1 MPQLVSNPPNPWE
14 STFVEWIGPPPAAR
28 LTVLE
33 ERAKSIVSENESPD
47 VPFRYS
53 VNPYRGCQHACAY
66 CYARATHQYLSLG
79 AGSDFDKKIVVKTN
93 APELL
98 RKKLRGRNWKGDT
111 ITFSGNT
118 DCYQPLEASYRLTR
132 RCLEACLEL
141 RNPVAIITKASLIRR
156 DVELLAELTRSAGAR
171 VFVSIPFAD
180 PVIGRKIEPGAPSP
194 SDRFETLRVLS
205 EAGISTGVAIA
216 PLIPG
221 LNESDVPAILER
233 SRAAGAACAFMTLL
247 RLAGEVKDIF
257 RQRLEE
263 ALPDRAGHVF
273 SALADMRSQQASPHS
288 YGQRMHGRGPRWE
301 SVRRLFEVQCRRLG
315 LDLGEGEELRPLMP
329 ETRQRQGLLFEQA

>member
-1 MPQLVSNPPNPWE
+1 
-14 STFVEWIGPPPAAR
+14 VEWLGPPPTAR

-33 ERAKSIVSENESPD
+33 ERARSIVSENQSPD
-47 VPFRYS
+47 IPFRYS

-66 CYARATHQYLSLG
+66 CYARPTHQYLSLG

-98 RKKLRGRNWKGDT
+98 RQFLARRSWKREA

-118 DCYQPLEASYRLTR
+118 DCYQPLEASYQLTR
-132 RCLEACLEL
+132 GCLEACLEFG
-141 RNPVAIITKASLIRR
+141 NPVAIITKASLVRR
-156 DVELLAELTRSAGAR
+156 DAELLSELARVAGAR

-180 PVIGRKIEPGAPSP
+180 ARNCRRIEPGAPSP
-194 SDRFETLRVLS
+194 ADRFETLRVLS
-205 EAGISTGVAIA
+205 ENGVSTGVAIA

-233 SRAAGAACAFMTLL
+233 ARAAGARQAFMTIL
-247 RLAGEVKDIF
+247 RLAGEVETIF
-257 RQRLEE
+257 RERLEE
-263 ALPDRAGHVF
+263 ALPERAAHVF
-273 SALADMRSQQASPHS
+273 SALRDMHA
-288 YGQRMHGRGPRWE
+288 GQSRPQGFGERMHGRGPRWD

-315 LDLGEGEELRPLMP
+315 LDIGEGAELRPLMP
-329 ETRQRQGLLFEQA
+329 RVVPRQGLLFGEA